1 MRRSDWFFFGC
12 MAAYLMFGL
21 AALLTGF
28 APIEAVQLVW
38 LAAMTAPLVWPRFA
52 KLVGIRPLWGSDA

>member
-1 MRRSDWFFFGC
+1 
-12 MAAYLMFGL
+12 MAAYLVVGL

-28 APIEAVQLVW
+28 APVDAVQVVW
-38 LAAMTAPLVWPRFA
+38 LSAMIAPLVWPRFA